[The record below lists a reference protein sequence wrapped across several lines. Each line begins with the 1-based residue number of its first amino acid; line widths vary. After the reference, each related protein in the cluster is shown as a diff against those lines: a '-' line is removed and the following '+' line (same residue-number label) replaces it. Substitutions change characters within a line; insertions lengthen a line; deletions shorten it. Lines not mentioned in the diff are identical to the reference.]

1 MGRMTYGRSMVAG
14 TIAAAAVA
22 TALTAG
28 PAAAQPAAK
37 GQSAQQTARS
47 VQIKGTRHTTN
58 RNVELVIG
66 TSASGSRVKLGTV
79 TVELEDVLGHAG
91 ARLHLPAVR
100 RGQAAEEHVARLH
113 LRRVRAAVAHQQDVQ
128 EGDQGDRHDAAGRQQ
143 QERRRTV
150 VQALIRA

>member
-37 GQSAQQTARS
+37 GQSAQQTERS

-91 ARLHLPAVR
+91 ASYTFRLYVGGKRLKNTSHVCTYGECARQWHINKTFKKGTKVTGTMLPAGSSKNV
-100 RGQAAEEHVARLH
+100 GAPSFKL
-113 LRRVRAAVAHQQDVQ
+113 
-128 EGDQGDRHDAAGRQQ
+128 
-143 QERRRTV
+143 
-150 VQALIRA
+150 